1 KFRESEFVAQLVNN
15 ICGLRKTFRHVSNL
29 VFSIMGN
36 RLGVAARVGMTNI
49 VDGLTNIIPVAPML
63 EDLVELVAHQFLA
76 DTESKTTPFRV
87 GITKRTFH
95 DRLGTIVPKNNGGRI
110 VEDDFLDTGASVGHL
125 GLGNIIIG
133 FGLIGARTRQT
144 IYGVQDIALGQ
155 SRSLKALFASFFG
168 LGVSL
173 RVHRGDESDRRMV
186 GRNIGSIVV
195 DPVAIVTRKNSA
207 FMAETVNIFL
217 FVHKYHS
224 PLS

>member
-1 KFRESEFVAQLVNN
+1 
-15 ICGLRKTFRHVSNL
+15 
-29 VFSIMGN
+29 
-36 RLGVAARVGMTNI
+36 
-49 VDGLTNIIPVAPML
+49 ML

-87 GITKRTFH
+87 GIAFAAFH
-95 DRLGTIVPKNNGGRI
+95 DSLSTIVPKNNGGRI
-110 VEDDFLDTGASVGHL
+110 VEDDFLDTGASVSHL

-133 FGLIGARTRQT
+133 FGLN
-144 IYGVQDIALGQ
+144 IAQ
-155 SRSLKALFASFFG
+155 SRSLKELFASFFG

-195 DPVAIVTRKNSA
+195 DPVAIVARKDSA

>member
-49 VDGLTNIIPVAPML
+49 VDGLTNIIPVAPLL
-63 EDLVELVAHQFLA
+63 EDLVERVAHQFLA

-133 FGLIGARTRQT
+133 FGLIGARTSHA

-155 SRSLKALFASFFG
+155 SRSLKELFASFFG

-173 RVHRGDESDRRMV
+173 RVHRGDESDRRIV
-186 GRNIGSIVV
+186 GRNIGSNVV
-195 DPVAIVTRKNSA
+195 EPVA
-207 FMAETVNIFL
+207 IFL

-224 PLS
+224 PLFIELSSS